1 MGAEILCTRV
11 VQLRCISGSSYSVQL
26 RSLVDETILN
36 IMVAAN
42 KSRQTDDSSSDE
54 YNRGAQMETVERAL
68 WLLVLL
74 LAVGATHITNQ
85 KSLSKEYNSNPI
97 FPPTLLDNMAGL
109 ICVTLR

>member
-1 MGAEILCTRV
+1 MHATCV
-11 VQLRCISGSSYSVQL
+11 AGSCYLLTSEWVPKFYVLEWSNYAVFLVLATAYSVDL

-36 IMVAAN
+36 KMVAAS
-42 KSRQTDDSSSDE
+42 KRRQTDDSSNDE

-85 KSLSKEYNSNPI
+85 KSLSK
-97 FPPTLLDNMAGL
+97 
-109 ICVTLR
+109 

>member
-1 MGAEILCTRV
+1 MHATCV
-11 VQLRCISGSSYSVQL
+11 AGSCYLLTSEWVPKFYVLEWSNYAVFLVL

-36 IMVAAN
+36 KMVAAS
-42 KSRQTDDSSSDE
+42 KRRQTDDSSSDE

-85 KSLSKEYNSNPI
+85 KSLSK
-97 FPPTLLDNMAGL
+97 
-109 ICVTLR
+109 

>member
-1 MGAEILCTRV
+1 
-11 VQLRCISGSSYSVQL
+11 
-26 RSLVDETILN
+26 
-36 IMVAAN
+36 MVAAS
-42 KSRQTDDSSSDE
+42 KRRQTDDSSSDE
-54 YNRGAQMETVERAL
+54 DNRGAQMETVERAL